1 MQKIFFSLTLFL
13 FLQITQAKQSLTETE
28 KLATTA
34 KVWGFLK
41 YYHPNVA
48 SGKYDWDKE
57 LFTILPQVE
66 KAKNKKEF
74 SEVIENWI
82 TSLGEVK
89 KVEPIVV
96 SNEIKYFDKNLNAA
110 WLNNSHF
117 FSNSLSK
124 KLTFILENRLQSN
137 HFYYRKGE
145 PKSDAISY
153 EFSNEIKYPNYD
165 WKDRNFRLLAFFRYW
180 NYVEYF
186 FPYKYLM
193 DQNWDDVLYEML
205 PKFNTASTQLEYHLL
220 MRELVIKL
228 NDSHAFLG
236 TRVMAEKFGRK
247 QIPARVRIVENNA
260 LITQV
265 YSDSLGKI
273 NDIRLG
279 DVITKVG
286 GKTIPEI
293 LKESRK
299 YLDGGNDAARI
310 NFSDYHIFNG
320 HTDSVKVEYD
330 REGKV
335 ADKYLYRYLVKF
347 FRKTN
352 KLQGKWKLLDNS
364 IGYVNLGEVFPE
376 DVESIMTRLKT
387 TKAIVFDLRLG
398 AHNTNYILAEYLN
411 PEPKEFAK
419 FIDPDVTY
427 PGRFIWR
434 ETEKCGKTNP
444 DYYKG
449 KVIVLVNENT
459 ESHGEYSAMCFQSAP
474 NVTVIGSQTAGAD
487 GGVIRFEILEGFNT
501 QFSGLG
507 VFYPDGRETQRIGI
521 VPDIV
526 AKPTILGLRDGKDE
540 VLERAIQ
547 FIETGK

>member
-41 YYHPNVA
+41 YYHPTVA

-57 LFTILPQVE
+57 LFNILFQVE

-82 TSLGEVK
+82 ASLGEVK
-89 KVEPIVV
+89 KVAPIVV
-96 SNEIKYFDKNLNAA
+96 SSEIKYFDKNLNAA

-124 KLTFILENRLQSN
+124 KLTFRLENRLQSN

-145 PKSDAISY
+145 SKPDAISY

-205 PKFNTASTQLEYHLL
+205 PKFNTASKQLDYHLL

-273 NDIRLG
+273 NDIRVG
-279 DVITKVG
+279 DVITKVC

-398 AHNTNYILAEYLN
+398 AQNTNYILAEYLN

-434 ETEKCGKTNP
+434 ETEK
-444 DYYKG
+444 
-449 KVIVLVNENT
+449 
-459 ESHGEYSAMCFQSAP
+459 
-474 NVTVIGSQTAGAD
+474 
-487 GGVIRFEILEGFNT
+487 
-501 QFSGLG
+501 
-507 VFYPDGRETQRIGI
+507 
-521 VPDIV
+521 
-526 AKPTILGLRDGKDE
+526 
-540 VLERAIQ
+540 
-547 FIETGK
+547 

>member
-1 MQKIFFSLTLFL
+1 MQKIFFFTLFL
-13 FLQITQAKQSLTETE
+13 FFQISHAQQSLTETE

-48 SGKYDWDKE
+48 IGKYDWDKE

-82 TSLGEVK
+82 ASLGEVK
-89 KVEPIVV
+89 KIEPIVV
-96 SNEIKYFDKNLNAA
+96 SSEIKYFDKNLNAT
-110 WLNNSHF
+110 WLNNPQF
-117 FSNSLSK
+117 FSKSLSK

-145 PKSDAISY
+145 SKPDAISY
-153 EFSNEIKYPNYD
+153 EFSNEIKYPEYD
-165 WKDRNFRLLAFFRYW
+165 WKDRNFRLLALFRYW

-186 FPYKYLM
+186 FPYKYVM

-228 NDSHAFLG
+228 NDLHAFLG
-236 TRVMAEKFGRK
+236 TKVMLEKFGKK
-247 QIPARVRIVENNA
+247 QIPVGIRVVDDKV
-260 LITQV
+260 LINQI
-265 YSDSLGKI
+265 YNDSLAKI
-273 NDIRLG
+273 SDIRVG
-279 DVITKVG
+279 DIITKVG

-299 YLDGGNDAARI
+299 YLDGGNDVLRA
-310 NFSDYHIFNG
+310 SHSWYHIFNG
-320 HTDSVKVEYD
+320 HTDSVKVEYN

-335 ADKYLYRYLVKF
+335 AEKYIYRYTANL
-347 FRKTN
+347 FRRTN
-352 KLQGKWKLLDNS
+352 KEFGQWKLLDGN
-364 IGYVNLGEVFPE
+364 IGYVNLGEVYPE
-376 DVESIMTRLKT
+376 DIEGIMTKLKS

-474 NVTVIGSQTAGAD
+474 NATVIGSQTAGAD

-526 AKPTILGLRDGKDE
+526 AKPTILGLREGKDE

>member
-1 MQKIFFSLTLFL
+1 MQKIFFFTLFL
-13 FLQITQAKQSLTETE
+13 FFQTSHAQHSLSETE

-89 KVEPIVV
+89 KIEPIAV
-96 SNEIKYFDKNLNAA
+96 SNEIKYFDKNLNAT
-110 WLNNSHF
+110 WLNNPHF
-117 FSNSLSK
+117 FSKSLSE
-124 KLTFILENRLQSN
+124 KLTFILENRLQTN

-145 PKSDAISY
+145 PKPDAISY
-153 EFSNEIKYPNYD
+153 EFSNEIKYPEYD
-165 WKDRNFRLLAFFRYW
+165 WKDRNFRLLALFRYW

-186 FPYKYLM
+186 FPYKYVM

-228 NDSHAFLG
+228 NDLHAFLG
-236 TRVMAEKFGRK
+236 TKVMLEKFGKK
-247 QIPARVRIVENNA
+247 QIPVGIRVVDDKV
-260 LITQV
+260 LINQI
-265 YSDSLGKI
+265 YNDSLAKI
-273 NDIRLG
+273 SDIRVG
-279 DVITKVG
+279 DIITKVG

-299 YLDGGNDAARI
+299 YLDGGNDVLRA
-310 NFSDYHIFNG
+310 SHSWYHIFNG
-320 HTDSVKVEYD
+320 HTDSVKVEYN

-335 ADKYLYRYLVKF
+335 AEKYIYRYTANL
-347 FRKTN
+347 FRRTN
-352 KLQGKWKLLDNS
+352 KEFGQWKLLDGN
-364 IGYVNLGEVFPE
+364 IGYVNLGEVYPE
-376 DVESIMTRLKT
+376 DIEGIMTKLKS

-398 AHNTNYILAEYLN
+398 AHDTNYILAEYLN

-434 ETEKCGKTNP
+434 ESEMCGKTNP

-449 KVIVLVNENT
+449 KVIALVNQFT
-459 ESHGEYSAMCFQSAP
+459 QSHGEYSAMCLQSAP
-474 NVTVIGSQTAGAD
+474 NTTVIGSQTAGAD
-487 GGVIRFEILEGFNT
+487 GGVIRFEILDGFNT

-521 VPDIV
+521 VPDIE
-526 AKPTILGLRDGKDE
+526 AKPTILGLREGKDE

>member
-1 MQKIFFSLTLFL
+1 MQKIFFFTLFL
-13 FLQITQAKQSLTETE
+13 FFQISQAQQSLTETE

-66 KAKNKKEF
+66 KAKSKKEF
-74 SEVIENWI
+74 SEVVENWI

-89 KVEPIVV
+89 KVEPIIL
-96 SNEIKYFDKNLNAA
+96 SSEIKYFDKNLNAA
-110 WLNNSHF
+110 WLNNPHF
-117 FSNSLSK
+117 FSKSLSE

-145 PKSDAISY
+145 PKPDAISY
-153 EFSNEIKYPNYD
+153 EFSNEIKYPEYD
-165 WKDRNFRLLAFFRYW
+165 WKDRKFRLLALFRYW

-205 PKFNTASTQLEYHLL
+205 PKFNTASTEVEYHLL

-228 NDSHAFLG
+228 NDLHAFLG
-236 TRVMAEKFGRK
+236 TKVMLEKFGRL
-247 QIPARVRIVENNA
+247 QIPARVRIVDDQV

-265 YSDSLGKI
+265 FSDSLAKI
-273 NDIRLG
+273 SDIRVG
-279 DVITKVG
+279 DIIIKVG

-293 LKESRK
+293 LKESRR
-299 YLDGGNDAARI
+299 YLDGGNDVLRAS
-310 NFSDYHIFNG
+310 NSWYHIFNG
-320 HTDSVKVEYD
+320 HTDSVKVEYN

-335 ADKYLYRYLVKF
+335 SEKYIYRHSAKL

-352 KLQGKWKLLDNS
+352 KLLGQWELLDGN
-364 IGYVNLGEVFPE
+364 IGYVNLGEVYPE
-376 DVESIMTRLKT
+376 DINNIIAKLKS

-398 AHNTNYILAEYLN
+398 AHDTNYILAEFLN

-434 ETEKCGKTNP
+434 ETEMCGKTNP

-459 ESHGEYSAMCFQSAP
+459 QSHGEYSAMCLQSAP
-474 NVTVIGSQTAGAD
+474 NATVIGSQTAGAD

-521 VPDIV
+521 VPDIE
-526 AKPTILGLRDGKDE
+526 AKPTILGLREGKDE

>member
-82 TSLGEVK
+82 ASLGEVK

-110 WLNNSHF
+110 WLNNPHF
-117 FSNSLSK
+117 FSKSLSK

-205 PKFNTASTQLEYHLL
+205 PKFNTASTEVEYHLL

-228 NDSHAFLG
+228 NDLHAFLG
-236 TRVMAEKFGRK
+236 TKVMLEKFGRL
-247 QIPARVRIVENNA
+247 QIPARVRVVDDEV
-260 LITQV
+260 LITQIF
-265 YSDSLGKI
+265 SDSLAKI
-273 NDIRLG
+273 SDIRVG
-279 DVITKVG
+279 DIITKVG

-293 LKESRK
+293 LKESRR
-299 YLDGGNDAARI
+299 YLDGGNDVLRAS
-310 NFSDYHIFNG
+310 NSWYHIFNG
-320 HTDSVKVEYD
+320 HTDSVKVEYN
-330 REGKV
+330 REGKL
-335 ADKYLYRYLVKF
+335 AEKYIYRHSAKL

-352 KLQGKWKLLDNS
+352 KLLGQWKLLDNS
-364 IGYVNLGEVFPE
+364 IGYVNLGEVYPE
-376 DVESIMTRLKT
+376 DINNIIAKLKS

-398 AHNTNYILAEYLN
+398 AHDTNYILAEFLN

-434 ETEKCGKTNP
+434 ETEMCGKTNP

-459 ESHGEYSAMCFQSAP
+459 QSHGEYSAMCLQAAP
-474 NVTVIGSQTAGAD
+474 NTTVIGSQTAGAD
-487 GGVIRFEILEGFNT
+487 GGVIRFEILEGFST

>member
-57 LFTILPQVE
+57 LFTILPQIE

-74 SEVIENWI
+74 SEVLENWI
-82 TSLGEVK
+82 TSFGEVK
-89 KVEPIVV
+89 KIETIAV
-96 SNEIKYFDKNLNAA
+96 SNEIKYFDKNLNAT
-110 WLNNSHF
+110 WLNNPHF
-117 FSNSLSK
+117 FSKSLSE
-124 KLTFILENRLQSN
+124 KLTFILENRLQTN

-145 PKSDAISY
+145 PKPDAISY
-153 EFSNEIKYPNYD
+153 EFSNEIKYPEYD
-165 WKDRNFRLLAFFRYW
+165 WKDRNFRLLALFRYW

-186 FPYKYLM
+186 FPYKYVM

-228 NDSHAFLG
+228 NDLHAFLG
-236 TRVMAEKFGRK
+236 TKVMLEKFGKK
-247 QIPARVRIVENNA
+247 QIPVGIRVVDDKV
-260 LITQV
+260 LINQI
-265 YSDSLGKI
+265 YNDSLAKI
-273 NDIRLG
+273 SDIRVG
-279 DVITKVG
+279 DIITKVG

-299 YLDGGNDAARI
+299 YLDGGNDVLRA
-310 NFSDYHIFNG
+310 SHSWYHIFNG
-320 HTDSVKVEYD
+320 HTDSVKVEYN

-335 ADKYLYRYLVKF
+335 AEKYIYRYTANL
-347 FRKTN
+347 FRRTN
-352 KLQGKWKLLDNS
+352 KEFGQWKLLDGN
-364 IGYVNLGEVFPE
+364 IGYVNLREVYPE
-376 DVESIMTRLKT
+376 DIEGIMTKLKS

-398 AHNTNYILAEYLN
+398 AHDTNYILAEYLN

-434 ETEKCGKTNP
+434 ESEMCGKTNP

-449 KVIVLVNENT
+449 KVIALVNQFT
-459 ESHGEYSAMCFQSAP
+459 QSHGEYSAMCLQSAP
-474 NVTVIGSQTAGAD
+474 NTTVIGSQTAGAD
-487 GGVIRFEILEGFNT
+487 GGVIRFEILDGFNT

-521 VPDIV
+521 VPDIKV
-526 AKPTILGLRDGKDE
+526 KPTILGLRDGKDE